1 MKYTPIA
8 IAVVVLIAI
17 IGLFTSM
24 YVVTEKDQVFITRFG
39 KIPGVLKEPVE
50 KDGNQTEP
58 EKEDFQRRL
67 RLFDESVKKAIKQ
80 PGVHFKM
87 PFIDKVRRF
96 EKRILEWDGR
106 PSEVTTKDKR
116 FIVIDTYAR
125 WKIENPKVF
134 FESVKDEV
142 FAQSRLDDI
151 LDGATRTAVS
161 KHDLVEVVRS
171 DKNRKPVV
179 DDNQTEGQGEL
190 QAFSIGRKAISD
202 DILKDSREK
211 VKEYGIELLD
221 FQFKRINYAPTV
233 QAKIFERM
241 IAERKQIA
249 EKFRSEGQGR
259 AAEIEGTRLRKLD
272 EIDSNATRLEKEI
285 QGRAD
290 AEAAGIYAEAYS
302 QSPQSEE
309 FYNFIKTME
318 TYKQTLTQKDT
329 LILSTKSEFFRFLR
343 EMQPAPKADPK

>member
-8 IAVVVLIAI
+8 IALVVLVAI
-17 IGLFTSM
+17 IGLFTSV
-24 YVVTEKDQVFITRFG
+24 YVVTEKDQAFITRFG
-39 KIPGVLKEPVE
+39 KIQGDPTIEPGLY
-50 KDGNQTEP
+50 
-58 EKEDFQRRL
+58 
-67 RLFDESVKKAIKQ
+67 
-80 PGVHFKM
+80 FKV
-87 PFIDKVRRF
+87 PFIDKLWRF

-116 FIVIDTYAR
+116 FIAIDSYAR
-125 WKIENPKVF
+125 WRISDPETF
-134 FESVKDEV
+134 FQIVKDEV

-151 LDGATRTAVS
+151 LDGTTRTAVS

-171 DKNRKPVV
+171 DKDRKAVF
-179 DDNQTEGQGEL
+179 DGNQTEGEGEL

-202 DILKDSREK
+202 TILKDSREK

-290 AEAAGIYAEAYS
+290 AEAAAIYSEAYS

-309 FYNFIKTME
+309 FYTFNKTME
-318 TYKQTLTQKDT
+318 TYKLTLTQKDT
-329 LILSTKSEFFRFLR
+329 LILSTKSEFFKFLR
-343 EMQPAPKADPK
+343 EIKPEPEAGPK

>member
-8 IAVVVLIAI
+8 IAGVVLIAI
-17 IGLFTSM
+17 IGLFKSM
-24 YVVTEKDQVFITRFG
+24 YVVTEKDQAFITRFG
-39 KIPGVLKEPVE
+39 KIQGTPTTKPG
-50 KDGNQTEP
+50 
-58 EKEDFQRRL
+58 
-67 RLFDESVKKAIKQ
+67 LFFRV
-80 PGVHFKM
+80 
-87 PFIDKVRRF
+87 PFIDKLLRF
-96 EKRILEWDGR
+96 EKRILEWDGH

-116 FIVIDTYAR
+116 FIAIDSYAR
-125 WKIENPKVF
+125 WRIADPKIF

-151 LDGATRTAVS
+151 LDGTTRTAVS

-171 DKNRKPVV
+171 DKERKAVS
-179 DDNQTEGQGEL
+179 DGNQTEGQGEL
-190 QAFSIGRKAISD
+190 QPFTIGRQAISD
-202 DILKDSREK
+202 AILKESREK

-221 FQFKRINYAPTV
+221 FQFKRINYAQTV

-241 IAERKQIA
+241 IAERKQLA

-259 AAEIEGTRLRKLD
+259 AAEIEGTKLRKLD
-272 EIDSNATRLEKEI
+272 TIESSATREEKEI

-309 FYNFIKTME
+309 FYNFMKTME
-318 TYKQTLTQKDT
+318 TYKLTLTQKDT

>member
-8 IAVVVLIAI
+8 IALVVLVAI

-24 YVVTEKDQVFITRFG
+24 YVVTEKDQAFITRFG
-39 KIPGVLKEPVE
+39 KVQGEPT
-50 KDGNQTEP
+50 TEP
-58 EKEDFQRRL
+58 GL
-67 RLFDESVKKAIKQ
+67 Y
-80 PGVHFKM
+80 FKV
-87 PFIDKVRRF
+87 PFIDKLRRF
-96 EKRILEWDGR
+96 EKRILEWDGH

-116 FIVIDTYAR
+116 FIAIDSYAR
-125 WKIENPKVF
+125 WKISDPKKF

-151 LDGATRTAVS
+151 LDGTTRTAVS
-161 KHDLVEVVRS
+161 RRDLVEVVRS
-171 DKNRKPVV
+171 VRREAVTDG
-179 DDNQTEGQGEL
+179 NQTEGAAQL
-190 QAFSIGRKAISD
+190 QPFTIGRQAISN
-202 DILKDSREK
+202 DILEKSREK
-211 VKEYGIELLD
+211 VEEYGIELLD

-249 EKFRSEGQGR
+249 EKYRSEGLGR

-272 EIDSNATRLEKEI
+272 EIDSNATRLQKEI

-290 AEAAGIYAEAYS
+290 AEAAGIYSEAYS

-309 FYNFIKTME
+309 FYNFMKTME
-318 TYKQTLTQKDT
+318 TYKLTLTQKDT
-329 LILSTKSEFFRFLR
+329 LILSTKSEFFKFLR
-343 EMQPAPKADPK
+343 EIKPAPEAGPK

>member
-8 IAVVVLIAI
+8 IALVVLVAI

-24 YVVTEKDQVFITRFG
+24 YVVTEKDQAFITRFG
-39 KIPGVLKEPVE
+39 KVQGEPT
-50 KDGNQTEP
+50 TEP
-58 EKEDFQRRL
+58 GL
-67 RLFDESVKKAIKQ
+67 Y
-80 PGVHFKM
+80 FKV
-87 PFIDKVRRF
+87 PFIDKLRRF
-96 EKRILEWDGR
+96 EKRILEWDGH

-116 FIVIDTYAR
+116 FIAIDSYAR
-125 WKIENPKVF
+125 WKISDPKKF

-151 LDGATRTAVS
+151 LDGTTRTAVS
-161 KHDLVEVVRS
+161 RRDLVEVVRS
-171 DKNRKPVV
+171 VRREAVTDG
-179 DDNQTEGQGEL
+179 NQTEGAAQL
-190 QAFSIGRKAISD
+190 QPFTIGRQAISN
-202 DILKDSREK
+202 DILEKSREK
-211 VKEYGIELLD
+211 VEEYGIELLD

-249 EKFRSEGQGR
+249 EKYRSEGLGR
-259 AAEIEGTRLRKLD
+259 AAEIEGTKLRKLD
-272 EIDSNATRLEKEI
+272 TIESSATREEKEI

-290 AEAAGIYAEAYS
+290 AVAAGIYAEAYS

-309 FYNFIKTME
+309 FYNFMKTME
-318 TYKQTLTQKDT
+318 TYKLTLTQKDT

>member
-1 MKYTPIA
+1 MKYAPIA
-8 IAVVVLIAI
+8 IAGVVLVAI
-17 IGLFTSM
+17 IGLFTSI
-24 YVVTEKDQVFITRFG
+24 YVVTEKDQAFITRFG
-39 KIPGVLKEPVE
+39 KIQGKPT
-50 KDGNQTEP
+50 TEP
-58 EKEDFQRRL
+58 GL
-67 RLFDESVKKAIKQ
+67 Y
-80 PGVHFKM
+80 FKI
-87 PFIDKVRRF
+87 PFIDKLRRF
-96 EKRILEWDGR
+96 EKRILEWDGH

-116 FIVIDTYAR
+116 FIAIDTYAR
-125 WKIENPKVF
+125 WRIEDPKVF
-134 FESVKDEV
+134 FERVKDEV

-151 LDGATRTAVS
+151 LDGTTRTAVS

-171 DKNRKPVV
+171 DKDRKAVT
-179 DDNQTEGQGEL
+179 DGNQTEGQSEL
-190 QAFSIGRKAISD
+190 EVFTIGRKAISD
-202 DILKDSREK
+202 AILNESREK

-241 IAERKQIA
+241 IAERKQRA
-249 EKFRSEGQGR
+249 EKFRSEGLGR

-290 AEAAGIYAEAYS
+290 AEAAAIYSEAYS

-318 TYKQTLTQKDT
+318 TYKLTLTQKDT
-329 LILSTKSEFFRFLR
+329 LIISTKSEFFRFLR
-343 EMQPAPKADPK
+343 EMKPAPAADPK

>member
-8 IAVVVLIAI
+8 IALVVLVAI
-17 IGLFTSM
+17 IGLFTSV
-24 YVVTEKDQVFITRFG
+24 YVVTERDQAFITRFG
-39 KIPGVLKEPVE
+39 KIQGDPTIAPGLY
-50 KDGNQTEP
+50 
-58 EKEDFQRRL
+58 
-67 RLFDESVKKAIKQ
+67 
-80 PGVHFKM
+80 FKV
-87 PFIDKVRRF
+87 PFIDKLWRF

-116 FIVIDTYAR
+116 FIAIDSYAR
-125 WKIENPKVF
+125 WKISDPKTF

-151 LDGATRTAVS
+151 LDGTTRTAVS
-161 KHDLVEVVRS
+161 RRDLVEVVRS
-171 DKNRKPVV
+171 EERVAETDG
-179 DDNQTEGQGEL
+179 NQTEGAGQL
-190 QAFSIGRKAISD
+190 QPFTIGRQAISD
-202 DILKDSREK
+202 TILKESREK

-233 QAKIFERM
+233 QTKIFERM

-249 EKFRSEGQGR
+249 EKFRSEGLGR
-259 AAEIEGTRLRKLD
+259 AAEIEGTKLRKLD
-272 EIDSNATRLEKEI
+272 TIESVATRQQKEI

-290 AEAAGIYAEAYS
+290 AEAAAIYSEAYS

-318 TYKQTLTQKDT
+318 TYKLTLTQKDT

-343 EMQPAPKADPK
+343 EIKPAPEAGPK

>member
-17 IGLFTSM
+17 IGSVTSM

-39 KIPGVLKEPVE
+39 KIQGDPTREPGLY
-50 KDGNQTEP
+50 
-58 EKEDFQRRL
+58 
-67 RLFDESVKKAIKQ
+67 
-80 PGVHFKM
+80 FKV
-87 PFIDKVRRF
+87 PFIDKLWRF

-161 KHDLVEVVRS
+161 KYDLVELVRS
-171 DKNRKPVV
+171 DKDRKAAV

-190 QAFSIGRKAISD
+190 QPFSIGRESIRG
-202 DILKDSREK
+202 DILTESKKK
-211 VKEYGIELLD
+211 VGEYGIELLD

-233 QAKIFERM
+233 QVKIFERM
-241 IAERKQIA
+241 IAERKQRA
-249 EKFRSEGQGR
+249 EKYRSEGMGR
-259 AAEIEGTRLRKLD
+259 AAEIEGTKLRKLD
-272 EIDSNATRLEKEI
+272 TIESNATRMEKEI

-318 TYKQTLTQKDT
+318 TYKLTLTQKDT
-329 LILSTKSEFFRFLR
+329 LIISTKSEFFRFLR
-343 EMQPAPKADPK
+343 EMKPAPAADPK

>member
-1 MKYTPIA
+1 MKYAPIA
-8 IAVVVLIAI
+8 IAVVVLVAI
-17 IGLFTSM
+17 IGLFTSI
-24 YVVTEKDQVFITRFG
+24 YVVTEKDQAFITRFG
-39 KIPGVLKEPVE
+39 KIQGKPT
-50 KDGNQTEP
+50 TEP
-58 EKEDFQRRL
+58 GL
-67 RLFDESVKKAIKQ
+67 Y
-80 PGVHFKM
+80 FKI
-87 PFIDKVRRF
+87 PFIDKLRRF
-96 EKRILEWDGR
+96 EKRILEWDGH

-116 FIVIDTYAR
+116 FIAIDTYAR
-125 WKIENPKVF
+125 WRIADPKIF
-134 FESVKDEV
+134 FERVKDEV

-151 LDGATRTAVS
+151 LDGTTRTAVS

-171 DKNRKPVV
+171 DKDRKAIS
-179 DDNQTEGQGEL
+179 DGNQTEGQGEL

-202 DILKDSREK
+202 TILNDSREK

-233 QAKIFERM
+233 QVKIFERM

-249 EKFRSEGQGR
+249 EKFRSEGLGR
-259 AAEIEGTRLRKLD
+259 AAEIEGTKERKLD
-272 EIDSNATRLEKEI
+272 TIESEATRQQKEI

-318 TYKQTLTQKDT
+318 TYKLTLTQKDT
-329 LILSTKSEFFRFLR
+329 LILSTKSEFFKFLR
-343 EMQPAPKADPK
+343 EIKPAPEAGPK

>member
-1 MKYTPIA
+1 MKYAPIA
-8 IAVVVLIAI
+8 IAVVVLVTI
-17 IGLFTSM
+17 IGLFTSI
-24 YVVTEKDQVFITRFG
+24 YVVTEKDQAFITRFG
-39 KIPGVLKEPVE
+39 KIQGKPT
-50 KDGNQTEP
+50 TEP
-58 EKEDFQRRL
+58 GL
-67 RLFDESVKKAIKQ
+67 Y
-80 PGVHFKM
+80 FKI
-87 PFIDKVRRF
+87 PFIDKLRRF
-96 EKRILEWDGR
+96 EKRILEWDGH

-116 FIVIDTYAR
+116 FIAIDTYAR
-125 WKIENPKVF
+125 WRIADPKVF
-134 FESVKDEV
+134 FERVKDEI

-151 LDGATRTAVS
+151 LDGTTRTAVS
-161 KHDLVEVVRS
+161 KQNLVEVVRS
-171 DKNRKPVV
+171 DKDRKAVV
-179 DDNQTEGQGEL
+179 DGNQTEGQNEL
-190 QAFSIGRKAISD
+190 EVFTIGRKAISD
-202 DILKDSREK
+202 AILNESREK

-249 EKFRSEGQGR
+249 EKFRSEGLGR

-272 EIDSNATRLEKEI
+272 EIDSNATRLQKEI

-318 TYKQTLTQKDT
+318 TYKLTLTQKDT
-329 LILSTKSEFFRFLR
+329 LILSTKSEFFKFLR
-343 EMQPAPKADPK
+343 EIKPAAEAGPK

>member
-17 IGLFTSM
+17 LGLFTSM
-24 YVVTEKDQVFITRFG
+24 YVVTEKDQAFITRFG
-39 KIPGVLKEPVE
+39 KIQGAPTTKPG
-50 KDGNQTEP
+50 
-58 EKEDFQRRL
+58 
-67 RLFDESVKKAIKQ
+67 LFFRV
-80 PGVHFKM
+80 
-87 PFIDKVRRF
+87 PFIDKLWRF
-96 EKRILEWDGR
+96 EKRILEWDGH

-116 FIVIDTYAR
+116 FIAIDSYAR
-125 WKIENPKVF
+125 WRISDPKIF
-134 FESVKDEV
+134 FENVKDEV

-151 LDGATRTAVS
+151 LDGTTRTAVS

-171 DKNRKPVV
+171 DKERKAVS
-179 DDNQTEGQGEL
+179 DGNQTEGQGEL
-190 QAFSIGRKAISD
+190 QPFTIGRQAISD
-202 DILKDSREK
+202 AILKESREK

-221 FQFKRINYAPTV
+221 FQFKRINYAQTV

-241 IAERKQIA
+241 IAERKQLA

-259 AAEIEGTRLRKLD
+259 AAEIEGTKLRKLD
-272 EIDSNATRLEKEI
+272 TIESSATREEKEI

-309 FYNFIKTME
+309 FYNFMKTME
-318 TYKQTLTQKDT
+318 TYKMTLTQKDT

-343 EMQPAPKADPK
+343 EMQPATKADPK

>member
-8 IAVVVLIAI
+8 IAGVVLIAL
-17 IGLFTSM
+17 IGLLKSM
-24 YVVTEKDQVFITRFG
+24 YVVTEKDQAFITRFG
-39 KIPGVLKEPVE
+39 KIQGKPT
-50 KDGNQTEP
+50 TEP
-58 EKEDFQRRL
+58 GL
-67 RLFDESVKKAIKQ
+67 Y
-80 PGVHFKM
+80 FKI
-87 PFIDKVRRF
+87 PFIDKLRRF
-96 EKRILEWDGR
+96 EKRILEWDGH

-116 FIVIDTYAR
+116 FIAIDTYAR
-125 WKIENPKVF
+125 WRIADPKVF
-134 FESVKDEV
+134 FERVKDEV

-151 LDGATRTAVS
+151 LDGTTRTAVS

-171 DKNRKPVV
+171 DKDRKAIS
-179 DDNQTEGQGEL
+179 DGNQTEGQGEL

-202 DILKDSREK
+202 TILKDSREK

-241 IAERKQIA
+241 IAERKQRA
-249 EKFRSEGQGR
+249 EKFRSEGLGR

-290 AEAAGIYAEAYS
+290 AEAAAIYSEAYS

-318 TYKQTLTQKDT
+318 TYKLTLTQKDT
-329 LILSTKSEFFRFLR
+329 LIISTKSEFFRFLR
-343 EMQPAPKADPK
+343 EMKPAPAADPK

>member
-8 IAVVVLIAI
+8 IALVVLVAI

-24 YVVTEKDQVFITRFG
+24 YVVTEKDQAFITRFG
-39 KIPGVLKEPVE
+39 KVQGEPT
-50 KDGNQTEP
+50 TEP
-58 EKEDFQRRL
+58 GL
-67 RLFDESVKKAIKQ
+67 Y
-80 PGVHFKM
+80 FKV
-87 PFIDKVRRF
+87 PFIDKLRRF
-96 EKRILEWDGR
+96 EKRILEWDGH

-116 FIVIDTYAR
+116 FIAIDSYAR
-125 WKIENPKVF
+125 WKISDPKKF

-151 LDGATRTAVS
+151 LDGTTRTVVS
-161 KHDLVEVVRS
+161 RRDLVEVVRS
-171 DKNRKPVV
+171 VRREAVTDG
-179 DDNQTEGQGEL
+179 NQTEGAAQL
-190 QAFSIGRKAISD
+190 QPFTIGRQAISN
-202 DILKDSREK
+202 DILEKSREK
-211 VKEYGIELLD
+211 VEEYGIELLD

-249 EKFRSEGQGR
+249 EKYRSEGLGR

-272 EIDSNATRLEKEI
+272 EIDSNATRLQKEI

-290 AEAAGIYAEAYS
+290 AEAAGIYSEAYS

-309 FYNFIKTME
+309 FYSFLKTME
-318 TYKQTLTQKDT
+318 TYKMTLTQKDT
-329 LILSTKSEFFRFLR
+329 LILSTKSEFFKFLR
-343 EMQPAPKADPK
+343 EIKPAPEAGPK

>member
-8 IAVVVLIAI
+8 IAGVVLVAI
-17 IGLFTSM
+17 IGLFTSV
-24 YVVTEKDQVFITRFG
+24 YVVTERDQAFITRFG
-39 KIPGVLKEPVE
+39 KIQGDPTIEPGLY
-50 KDGNQTEP
+50 
-58 EKEDFQRRL
+58 
-67 RLFDESVKKAIKQ
+67 
-80 PGVHFKM
+80 FKV
-87 PFIDKVRRF
+87 PFIDKLWRF
-96 EKRILEWDGR
+96 EKRILEWDGL

-116 FIVIDTYAR
+116 FIAIDSYAR
-125 WKIENPKVF
+125 WRISDPETF
-134 FESVKDEV
+134 FLIVKDEV

-151 LDGATRTAVS
+151 LDGTTRTAVS

-171 DKNRKPVV
+171 DKDRKAVT
-179 DDNQTEGQGEL
+179 DGNQTEGAGKL
-190 QAFSIGRKAISD
+190 QPFTIGRQAISD
-202 DILKDSREK
+202 AILIESRDK

-249 EKFRSEGQGR
+249 EKYRSEGLGR
-259 AAEIEGTRLRKLD
+259 AAEIEGTKLRKLD
-272 EIDSNATRLEKEI
+272 TIESSATREEKEI

-290 AEAAGIYAEAYS
+290 AEAAGVYAEAYS

-318 TYKQTLTQKDT
+318 TYKLTLTQKDT

>member
-8 IAVVVLIAI
+8 IALVVLVAI
-17 IGLFTSM
+17 IGLFTSV
-24 YVVTEKDQVFITRFG
+24 YVVTERDQAFITRFG
-39 KIPGVLKEPVE
+39 KIQGDPTIAPGLY
-50 KDGNQTEP
+50 
-58 EKEDFQRRL
+58 
-67 RLFDESVKKAIKQ
+67 
-80 PGVHFKM
+80 FKV
-87 PFIDKVRRF
+87 PFIDKLRRF
-96 EKRILEWDGR
+96 EKRILEWDGH

-116 FIVIDTYAR
+116 FIAIDSYAR
-125 WKIENPKVF
+125 WRISDPKIF
-134 FESVKDEV
+134 FENVKDEV

-151 LDGATRTAVS
+151 LDGTTRTAVS

-171 DKNRKPVV
+171 DKERKAFS
-179 DDNQTEGQGEL
+179 DGNQTEGQGKL
-190 QAFSIGRKAISD
+190 QPFTIGRQAISD
-202 DILKDSREK
+202 TILKESREK
-211 VKEYGIELLD
+211 VEEYGIELLD
-221 FQFKRINYAPTV
+221 FQFKRINYAHTV

-249 EKFRSEGQGR
+249 EKYRSEGLGR
-259 AAEIEGTRLRKLD
+259 AAEIEGTKLRKLD
-272 EIDSNATRLEKEI
+272 TIESSATREEKEI

-309 FYNFIKTME
+309 FYNFMKTME
-318 TYKQTLTQKDT
+318 TYKLTLTQKDT